1 MNVTRPISIKTYD
14 QWYNQSFAFQTFYTD
29 LLEFE
34 VKDKFVKTWP
44 TMNRFLGKLTTHVGF
59 LIDKLNKSTA
69 TYVFNLQ
76 RRNFPDHVRGCLM
89 FNTAIVRAELQTIE
103 RPLPDVINDNNVSSI
118 TDGEE
123 RINHVSSEENNT
135 SNQVDTPTSLISNDQ
150 SLDSSTK
157 SLVDESLSTVS
168 DHTIIGHDEEQEEIN
183 EDNIDDN

>member
-76 RRNFPDHVRGCLM
+76 RQQ
-89 FNTAIVRAELQTIE
+89 ETI
-103 RPLPDVINDNNVSSI
+103 PVNDNNVSSI

>member
-59 LIDKLNKSTA
+59 LIDKLNKK
-69 TYVFNLQ
+69 Q
-76 RRNFPDHVRGCLM
+76 
-89 FNTAIVRAELQTIE
+89 ETI
-103 RPLPDVINDNNVSSI
+103 PVNDNNVSSI